1 MLNWNLIREMDNLR
15 REMDELFRGAGF
27 GPMFETAFLPG
38 VGTRRYPRIN
48 LREDADNFYLDAL
61 LPGVDAG
68 KLEMNVVGSSLTLAG
83 ERVALDDNHGRTW
96 HRRERGA
103 GKFLRTI
110 ELPMD
115 IDAAKVSAEY
125 QDGVLQV
132 TLPKAEAAKPKR
144 IAVSVK

>member
-15 REMDELFRGAGF
+15 KEMDELFRGAGF
-27 GPMFETAFLPG
+27 GQLLEPAFLPG

-48 LREDADNFYLDAL
+48 VREDGDSYQLDAL
-61 LPGVDAG
+61 LPGVDVA
-68 KLEMNVVGSSLTLAG
+68 KLDMSVVGSTLTLAG
-83 ERVALDDNHGRTW
+83 ERAELDENHGRTW

-110 ELPMD
+110 ELPME
-115 IDAAKVSAEY
+115 IDAAKVVAEY
-125 QDGVLQV
+125 QNGVLQV

-144 IAVSVK
+144 IAVNVK